1 MSSLLG
7 PILFE
12 LALLF
17 KGQFNEVEIP
27 IDFLLVFEEFRGL
40 F

>member
-7 PILFE
+7 LILLE

-17 KGQFNEVEIP
+17 KGQFDEVEIP
-27 IDFLLVFEEFRGL
+27 IDFLLVIGEFRGL
-40 F
+40 Y